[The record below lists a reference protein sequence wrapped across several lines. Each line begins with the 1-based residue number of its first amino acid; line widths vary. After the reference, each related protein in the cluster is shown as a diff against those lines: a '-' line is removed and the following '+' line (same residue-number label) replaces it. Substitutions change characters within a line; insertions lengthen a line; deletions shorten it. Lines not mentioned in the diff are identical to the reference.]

1 MFNLKSTFEK
11 NHRPN
16 PTLEQIKFNMQLLKD
31 YIRVEGLLRP
41 KKDKINSKNK

>member
-1 MFNLKSTFEK
+1 MLNLKSTFEK
-11 NHRPN
+11 NRMPN

-41 KKDKINSKNK
+41 KMTK

>member
-1 MFNLKSTFEK
+1 MLNLKSAFEK
-11 NHRPN
+11 KHMPN

-41 KKDKINSKNK
+41 KNIK